1 MSFAEQVISMFSI
14 DILFSVHGAGL
25 TSVVFMLP
33 GSGVLEIFP
42 PLFRKPYYM
51 MVSRASNIVYRRI
64 SETRIINKSDYRNIQ
79 RVIDLTNKV
88 FYLPPNLVTEKMEE
102 IIPMV
107 WERKYSIVK
116 CSCVCSKQ
124 QSTIERLII
133 THPSHGYNYR

>member
-51 MVSRASNIVYRRI
+51 MVSRASSIVYRRI
-64 SETRIINKSDYRNIQ
+64 SETRIVNKSDYRNIQ

-88 FYLPPNLVTEKMEE
+88 FYLPPHLVTEKMEE
-102 IIPMV
+102 LIPMV
-107 WERKYSIVK
+107 WERKYSRVA
-116 CSCVCSKQ
+116 CWLVCWKQ
-124 QSTIERLII
+124 QRTIED
-133 THPSHGYNYR
+133 

>member
-42 PLFRKPYYM
+42 PRFRKPYYM

-64 SETRIINKSDYRNIQ
+64 SETRVISEKDYWNIH

-88 FYLPPNLVTEKMEE
+88 FYLPPHLVTEKMEE
-102 IIPMV
+102 LIPMV
-107 WERKYSIVK
+107 WERKYSRVT
-116 CSCVCSKQ
+116 CWLVCWKQ
-124 QSTIERLII
+124 QRTIED
-133 THPSHGYNYR
+133 